1 MKGNDDM
8 KVTEPAGGLRAS
20 AVNRKLLDAAMAADA
35 LLHKLVGERAMTEEE
50 RAVCDGL
57 VQAIGEALAAERG

>member
-1 MKGNDDM
+1 MNE
-8 KVTEPAGGLRAS
+8 TEPAGGLRVQ

-35 LLHKLVGERAMTEEE
+35 LLHRLVGERRMTEEE

-57 VQAIGEALAAERG
+57 VQAIGEALALGQGR